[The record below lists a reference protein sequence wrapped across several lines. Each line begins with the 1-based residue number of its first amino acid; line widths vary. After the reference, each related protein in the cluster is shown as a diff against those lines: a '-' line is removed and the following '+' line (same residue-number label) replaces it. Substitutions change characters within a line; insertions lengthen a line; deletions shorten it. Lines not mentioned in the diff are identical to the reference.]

1 METYEAV
8 EFPRGNLVVRI
19 TDGDRLGA
27 VVVDS
32 CESME
37 VACRQAE
44 RLNVEVW
51 LASKPAGVPSM
62 VWRDDWEARLIAIL
76 DKPEAA

>member
-8 EFPRGNLVVRI
+8 EFPKGNLVVRI

-27 VVVDS
+27 EVVDS
-32 CESME
+32 CESMDD
-37 VACRQAE
+37 AHRRAAE
-44 RLNVEVW
+44 LNGEAW

-76 DKPEAA
+76 DKPGP